1 MNAITRKIGTRRTN
15 HMKTTVRSMIGFL
28 GVTMMAAQLIG
39 APALKSAPFRG
50 SSSSFEQAMPLTP
63 AQKEVERLFKQVSTH
78 AAIAARHGETLE
90 SFARVGQRLQYST
103 HAAELTGAK
112 EAINA
117 MGSDLR
123 RLQELRPSALPWQQ
137 ALIDRME
144 PVLVGLA
151 GHATDAIERLN
162 EDRRMISSEKYRDA
176 VSNLYTYA
184 DQARNLVSVNLDYA
198 QAREK
203 LNRLDAAAAEPLAKL
218 SPVDE
223 KGSVSTKAVKTLEQ
237 RVRTEL
243 LKLPYYGVFD
253 FLAFQVD
260 GEQVT
265 LSGQVNRPTLKTDA
279 ERAVRSVEGA
289 TTVSNKIE
297 VLPLSSHD
305 DQIRI
310 AAYRAIYGHA
320 NLVQYR
326 LNPHPPI
333 RIIVNSG
340 HMTLMGFVGSE
351 MDRTVAQ
358 MQANS
363 VPGAFSVTNNLQL
376 GG

>member
-1 MNAITRKIGTRRTN
+1 MKII
-15 HMKTTVRSMIGFL
+15 VRSTIGFM
-28 GVTMMAAQLIG
+28 GVTLMAAQLIG
-39 APALKSAPFRG
+39 APAVNAVSFRA
-50 SSSSFEQAMPLTP
+50 SSSSFEQAMSLTP
-63 AQKEVERLFKQVSTH
+63 AQKEVERLFKQVSAN
-78 AAIAARHGETLE
+78 AAIVARHGGTLE
-90 SFARVGQRLQYST
+90 SFTRVGQLQYST
-103 HAAELTGAK
+103 HAAQLTRAK

-117 MGSDLR
+117 IGSDLR
-123 RLQELRPSALPWQQ
+123 RLQELRPSALAWQQ
-137 ALIDRME
+137 SLTDQIE

-151 GHATDAIERLN
+151 GYATDAIERLN
-162 EDRRMISSEKYRDA
+162 EDRRPSQEYWDA
-176 VSNLYTYA
+176 VGNLYAYA
-184 DQARNLVSVNLDYA
+184 DQARNLVAVNLDYA
-198 QAREK
+198 QAREN
-203 LNRLDAAAAEPLAKL
+203 LNRLDASAADPIAKFT
-218 SPVDE
+218 SASE
-223 KGSVSTKAVKTLEQ
+223 KNGASTKAVKSLEK

-265 LSGQVNRPTLKTDA
+265 LSGHVNGPTLKMDA
-279 ERAVRSVEGA
+279 DRVVRSVEGV
-289 TTVSNKIE
+289 TTVTNKIE

-326 LNPHPPI
+326 LNSHPI
-333 RIIVNSG
+333 RIIVNNG
-340 HMTLMGFVGSE
+340 HLTLMGFVGSE

-358 MQANS
+358 IQANS
-363 VPGAFSVTNNLQL
+363 VPGAFSVTNNLQV